1 MQLSFIFFSF
11 ALITVCIALN
21 NTTTNSTNI
30 EEANRN
36 NTRRSNRNMQLSILL
51 VLCALITASL
61 ALIDLN
67 PMLRD
72 FPKRRKVTDS
82 PVKMLMKSKYRNRAP
97 RAIISSTHTPG
108 RFRPFT
114 GKRTTLKNWIV

>member
-1 MQLSFIFFSF
+1 MK
-11 ALITVCIALN
+11 
-21 NTTTNSTNI
+21 
-30 EEANRN
+30 
-36 NTRRSNRNMQLSILL
+36 LSILL

-61 ALIDLN
+61 ALIDPN

-82 PVKMLMKSKYRNRAP
+82 PVKMLMKSKNRNRVP
-97 RAIISSTHTPG
+97 REIISSTHTPG